1 MELLRDMTF
10 FVEVARAGSFTKA
23 AERLGLPTST
33 LSRRIQ
39 ALEKNLKLKL
49 MLRTTRSVELTE
61 AGTIYLKRCADIV
74 DAARIAHENIRDLAN
89 VPRGHLRVSLTGDF
103 GPIFI
108 APYLAAF
115 RTAYPEI
122 TFDLDMTPHRVNLA
136 TEPFDLALRIGALED
151 SSLVARR
158 LALLK
163 VALYAAP
170 SYLAIRGL
178 PDRPEDLASHDA
190 IPTRRGINGAHW
202 NLSDGKEVRRI
213 ALNCPII
220 ANSLGMIRMLVISG
234 AGVGMLDE
242 AMVSQDVKQGRLV
255 RVLPRWSLDRIP
267 INAVTASRLMP
278 EKTRVFVE
286 FLAERLA
293 HLNLA

>member
-1 MELLRDMTF
+1 MDLLRDMAL

-39 ALEKNLKLKL
+39 ALEKSLKLKL

-74 DAARIAHENIRDLAN
+74 DAAKLAHENIRVLAN

-115 RTAYPEI
+115 RTSYPEI

-136 TEPFDLALRIGALED
+136 TEPFDLALRIGSLED

-170 SYLAIRGL
+170 SYLAIRGSL
-178 PDRPEDLASHDA
+178 DRPEDLDSHDA

-202 NLSDGKEVRRI
+202 TLSDGKEVRRI
-213 ALNCPII
+213 ALKCPII

-286 FLAERLA
+286 FLAKRLA
-293 HLNLA
+293 HLNLG